1 MGFNFSAIPLAVL
14 ALTEPATVSA
24 QDDPAALA
32 RRIATVSAIAADE
45 YALGVAGGRVLS
57 EAEVTEARLFLGE
70 ARDAAARL
78 PEPVRTGAMRRLE
91 LLLEHARTLGDP
103 DSLRAAVDDLRRTL
117 ATGLNVQLDPLPQ
130 HAPSLADGARLYAT
144 TCASCHGARGAGDGP
159 AAAGL
164 VPPPADLT
172 NPTALA
178 GSSPLDFFRKISVG
192 IAGTGMTG
200 YESSLTLEQRWALAL
215 YTSSLRRTDGQRRA
229 GAAWVSASCTECPVL
244 LSDFAGL
251 AGVSDDSLRALLTA
265 AAGEQPSDDAVAY
278 ARTAGAAEVLGADR
292 RLAIHRVVGRVGLM
306 IDEVEA
312 LAAAGEGERA
322 RSRALEAYLEF
333 EAIERE
339 VGARSASAMA
349 EVERAFAELRAAAAG
364 GRDLPGRAAEA
375 RRALSRAA
383 AVSGPQ
389 GAAVLAGQSLLIV
402 LREGLEA
409 ILIVAALMA
418 FLVKAG
424 ARERLREIGLGAA
437 LGIGASLIT
446 AAAFATVIRVSAA
459 QQEAIE
465 GITML
470 LASVVLFWVAS
481 WMVSKIEADKWRAF
495 VQARMRDALSSG
507 SAFALAGVA
516 FLAVY
521 REGVETVLFYA
532 ALLGSAENA
541 AGRIGVVAGFGAGA
555 ALLVVVYLAIQRWG
569 LRLPLKPFFA
579 ATGLLLTVLAVSFA
593 GQGVA
598 ELQAAGW
605 VPASPLA
612 LPAVPALGLFPTV
625 QTLLAQ
631 IAVAGAFLSALAW
644 IFWLGPR
651 AAARRVEA

>member
-1 MGFNFSAIPLAVL
+1 V
-14 ALTEPATVSA
+14 
-24 QDDPAALA
+24 
-32 RRIATVSAIAADE
+32 AD
-45 YALGVAGGRVLS
+45 GRVLS
-57 EAEVTEARLFLGE
+57 QAEVTEARLFLGE

-78 PEPVRTGAMRRLE
+78 PEPVRTGALRRLE
-91 LLLEHARTLGDP
+91 RLLEHARTLGDP
-103 DSLRAAVDDLRRTL
+103 DSLRAAVEDLRRTL
-117 ATGLNVQLDPLPQ
+117 AAGLNVQLDPLPQ
-130 HAPSLADGARLYAT
+130 HAPSLADGARLYAA
-144 TCASCHGARGAGDGP
+144 TCAACHGARGVGDGP
-159 AAAGL
+159 AAVRL
-164 VPPPADLT
+164 QPPPANLT
-172 NPTALA
+172 DAAALA

-200 YESSLTLEQRWALAL
+200 YESSHTLEQRWALAL

-229 GAAWVSASCTECPVL
+229 GAAWVSAHCADCPAW
-244 LSDFAGL
+244 LSDFASL
-251 AGVSDDSLRALLTA
+251 AGVSDDSLRALLSA
-265 AAGEQPSDDAVAY
+265 AAGEHPPDDAVAY
-278 ARTAGAAEVLGADR
+278 ARTASAAEELGADR
-292 RLAIHRVVGRVGLM
+292 RLAIHRVVARASGM

-312 LAAAGEGERA
+312 LVAAGDGERA
-322 RSRALEAYLEF
+322 QSRALEAYLEF

-349 EVERAFAELRAAAAG
+349 DVERAFADLRAAAAG
-364 GRDLPGRAAEA
+364 GRNLAERAAAA
-375 RRALSRAA
+375 RHALARAA
-383 AVSGPQ
+383 AVGGPQ
-389 GAAVLAGQSLLIV
+389 SAGMLAGQSLLII

-409 ILIVAALMA
+409 ILIVAALIA

-437 LGIGASLIT
+437 LGIGASLVT
-446 AAAFATVIRVSAA
+446 AVAFATVIRVSAA

-465 GITML
+465 GVTML

-532 ALLGSAENA
+532 ALLGTADNA
-541 AGRIGVVAGFGAGA
+541 AGRLGVVAGFGAGG

-598 ELQAAGW
+598 ELQEAGW

-612 LPAVPALGLFPTV
+612 LPAVPAIGLFPTV

-631 IAVAGAFLSALAW
+631 VAVAGAFLAALAW

-651 AAARRVEA
+651 VSARRVEA